1 MLHPATLFSIK
12 NGRLKKRFGVS
23 TFNGLINQN
32 DQSKTMMLKLTIK
45 DILKQKSFGGIAIVS
60 GILLGLIYYF
70 LTLSSVF
77 NHFAMDVVVS
87 PQYIAASVGLTVV
100 VAVLGGINI
109 ALVVYNIKTQRM
121 NLQKGGSSAI
131 FGGAL
136 AAFTPG
142 CPACTTSLTAVLG
155 IVGGLAIFP
164 LQGLELKF
172 ISIAALSFSIWWAM
186 RSINKASCCMME
198 SN

>member
-1 MLHPATLFSIK
+1 
-12 NGRLKKRFGVS
+12 
-23 TFNGLINQN
+23 
-32 DQSKTMMLKLTIK
+32 MMLKLTIR
-45 DILKQKSFGGIAIVS
+45 DILKQKSFGGIAIIS
-60 GILLGLIYYF
+60 GVLLGLAYYF
-70 LTLSSVF
+70 LTLATAID
-77 NHFAMDVVVS
+77 HFAIDVAIS
-87 PQYIAASVGLTVV
+87 TQYLAASIGLTCV

-109 ALVVYNIKTQRM
+109 ALVAYNIKAQRT

-172 ISIAALSFSIWWAM
+172 VSIAALSFSIWWAM
-186 RSINKASCCMME
+186 RNINKASCCTME

>member
-1 MLHPATLFSIK
+1 
-12 NGRLKKRFGVS
+12 
-23 TFNGLINQN
+23 
-32 DQSKTMMLKLTIK
+32 MMLKLTIS
-45 DILKQKSFGGIAIVS
+45 DILREKTFACVAIVS
-60 GILLGLIYYF
+60 GFVLGIVYYF
-70 LTLSSVF
+70 LTLSGAV
-77 NHFAMDVVVS
+77 NHNLVSLVVS
-87 PQYIAASVGLTVV
+87 PEYLIASIGLTLV

-109 ALVVYNIKTQRM
+109 ALIVYNIKMQRM

-172 ISIAALSFSIWWAM
+172 VSIAALSFSIWWAM
-186 RSINKASCCMME
+186 RNINKANCCTME
-198 SN
+198 RN

>member
-1 MLHPATLFSIK
+1 
-12 NGRLKKRFGVS
+12 
-23 TFNGLINQN
+23 
-32 DQSKTMMLKLTIK
+32 MMLKLTMK
-45 DILKQKSFGGIAIVS
+45 DILRQKTFAFIAIAS
-60 GILLGLIYYF
+60 GVILGLVYYF
-70 LTLSSVF
+70 LTLSSVV
-77 NHFAMDVVVS
+77 NHNLVSLVVS
-87 PQYIAASVGLTVV
+87 TEYLAASIGLTFV
-100 VAVLGGINI
+100 VAILGGINI

-121 NLQKGGSSAI
+121 NLQKGGTSAI

-172 ISIAALSFSIWWAM
+172 VSIAALSFSIWWAM
-186 RSINKASCCMME
+186 RNINKASCCTME
-198 SN
+198 KSD

>member
-1 MLHPATLFSIK
+1 
-12 NGRLKKRFGVS
+12 
-23 TFNGLINQN
+23 
-32 DQSKTMMLKLTIK
+32 MLKLTVK
-45 DILKQKSFGGIAIVS
+45 DILRQKSFGSIAVIS
-60 GILLGLIYYF
+60 GVLLGLAYYF
-70 LTLSSVF
+70 LTLSSAV
-77 NHFAMDVVVS
+77 NHNLVTLVIS
-87 PQYIAASVGLTVV
+87 TEYIVASVGLTLV

-109 ALVVYNIKTQRM
+109 ALVVYNIKTQKTM
-121 NLQKGGSSAI
+121 NLKKGGSSAI

-136 AAFTPG
+136 TAFTPG
-142 CPACTTSLTAVLG
+142 CPACTTSLSAILG

-186 RSINKASCCMME
+186 RSINKASCCTME